1 MDAPIRGGLME
12 DGAVDPHSERHHRI
26 ISAAS
31 QALAAMQ
38 AGEDEGALDEVA
50 DAVRSSPHSHT
61 DARELMLLLFH
72 ECSSMVSALGS
83 GGTTPV
89 KMQVYD
95 DDGQEV
101 PIDQA
106 DPPVRTAV
114 RTLLAEVHGDT
125 DAARAQIEI
134 ALTNAAPGEMA
145 TLMVQA
151 LRWTIRLSAE
161 CTRRNLPV
169 ADWIITA
176 LNNGN
181 ETL

>member
-1 MDAPIRGGLME
+1 MDASVRGRLLQ
-12 DGAVDPHSERHHRI
+12 DGAVDPQPERTRRLI
-26 ISAAS
+26 ATAS

-38 AGEDEGALDEVA
+38 AGQDEGALDGVA

-95 DDGQEV
+95 EEGQEV
-101 PIDQA
+101 PIDKA

-114 RTLLAEVHGDT
+114 RTLLAEVHGDQ
-125 DAARAQIEI
+125 DSARAQIEI
-134 ALTNAAPGEMA
+134 ALTNAAPNEMA

-151 LRWTIRLSAE
+151 LRWTLRLSAE

-169 ADWIITA
+169 ADWITTA
-176 LNNGN
+176 L
-181 ETL
+181 E

>member
-1 MDAPIRGGLME
+1 MDAPIRVRLLE
-12 DGAVDPHSERHHRI
+12 DGAVDPQPERRRRLI
-26 ISAAS
+26 AAAS

-38 AGEDEGALDEVA
+38 AGQDEGALDGVA

-61 DARELMLLLFH
+61 DASELMLLLFH
-72 ECSSMVSALGS
+72 ECSSMVAALGS

-95 DDGQEV
+95 DKGEEV

-125 DAARAQIEI
+125 DSARAQIEI

-151 LRWTIRLSAE
+151 LRWTLRLSTE
-161 CTRRNLPV
+161 CANRDLPV

-176 LNNGN
+176 LD
-181 ETL
+181 LR

>member
-1 MDAPIRGGLME
+1 MDAPIRVSLLE
-12 DGAVDPHSERHHRI
+12 DGAVDPERKRRLI
-26 ISAAS
+26 AAAS
-31 QALAAMQ
+31 QALVAMQ
-38 AGEDEGALDEVA
+38 AGHDEGALDGIA
-50 DAVRSSPHSHT
+50 DSVRSSPHSHS
-61 DARELMLLLFH
+61 DAQELMLLLFH
-72 ECSSMVSALGS
+72 ECSAMVAALGS

-95 DDGQEV
+95 DKGVEV

-125 DAARAQIEI
+125 DSARAQIEI

-151 LRWTIRLSAE
+151 LRWTLRLSTE
-161 CTRRNLPV
+161 CVNRDLPV
-169 ADWIITA
+169 AEWITSA
-176 LNNGN
+176 LD
-181 ETL
+181 LR

>member
-1 MDAPIRGGLME
+1 M
-12 DGAVDPHSERHHRI
+12 H
-26 ISAAS
+26 
-31 QALAAMQ
+31 
-38 AGEDEGALDEVA
+38 AGEDEGALDGVA
-50 DAVRSSPHSHT
+50 DAVRDSPNSRS

-72 ECSSMVSALGS
+72 ECSSMVSTLGS

-95 DDGQEV
+95 DNGEEV

-125 DAARAQIEI
+125 DSARAQIEI
-134 ALTNAAPGEMA
+134 ALTNAAPNEMA
-145 TLMVQA
+145 MLMVQA
-151 LRWTIRLSAE
+151 LRWTIRLSGE

-169 ADWIITA
+169 AEWITA
-176 LNNGN
+176 AL
-181 ETL
+181 T

>member
-1 MDAPIRGGLME
+1 LE
-12 DGAVDPHSERHHRI
+12 DGSVDSQSDHQRHI
-26 ISAAS
+26 IAAAS
-31 QALAAMQ
+31 QALAAMH
-38 AGEDEGALDEVA
+38 AGEDEGALDGVA

-72 ECSSMVSALGS
+72 ECSAMVAALGS

-101 PIDQA
+101 PIDEA

-125 DAARAQIEI
+125 DAAKAHIEI
-134 ALTNAAPGEMA
+134 ALTNAAPAEMA
-145 TLMVQA
+145 SLMVQA
-151 LRWTIRLSAE
+151 LRWTIRLSDE
-161 CTRRNLPV
+161 CTSRNLPV
-169 ADWIITA
+169 ADWITSA
-176 LNNGN
+176 LS
-181 ETL
+181 

>member
-1 MDAPIRGGLME
+1 MDASVRGMLLE
-12 DGAVDPHSERHHRI
+12 DGAVDPRAERRRRLI
-26 ISAAS
+26 AAAS
-31 QALAAMQ
+31 QALAAMH
-38 AGEDEGALDEVA
+38 AGEDEGALDGVA
-50 DAVRSSPHSHT
+50 DAVRDSPNSRS

-72 ECSSMVSALGS
+72 ECSSMVSTLGS

-95 DDGQEV
+95 DNGEEV

-125 DAARAQIEI
+125 DSARAQIEI
-134 ALTNAAPGEMA
+134 ALTNAAPNEMA
-145 TLMVQA
+145 MLMVQA

-161 CTRRNLPV
+161 CTNRNLPV
-169 ADWIITA
+169 ADWITTA
-176 LNNGN
+176 LS
-181 ETL
+181 

>member
-1 MDAPIRGGLME
+1 MDAPIRVKLLQ
-12 DGAVDPHSERHHRI
+12 DGAVDPLGGRRRLI
-26 ISAAS
+26 AAAS
-31 QALAAMQ
+31 QALAAMH
-38 AGEDEGALDEVA
+38 AGHDEGALDGVA
-50 DAVRSSPHSHT
+50 DVVRDSPNSHA

-72 ECSSMVSALGS
+72 ECSSMVSTLGS

-134 ALTNAAPGEMA
+134 ALTNADAGEMA

-151 LRWTIRLSAE
+151 LRWTIRLSTE
-161 CTRRNLPV
+161 CTNRNLPV
-169 ADWIITA
+169 ADWITTA
-176 LNNGN
+176 LQ
-181 ETL
+181 